1 MQKAIY
7 FVSKPIAARGMLELT
22 DRCLHFQVFPFDAS
36 FGMKNISIDVCTIVD
51 VSIERGDLH
60 PKITVTADRKYEF
73 VLSKGQELFDRLK
86 EIRKNPLGQRANG
99 DLSSEIVCSCGKS
112 ASSLYYYCPWCGM
125 KLLPS

>member
-36 FGMKNISIDVCTIVD
+36 FGIKNVSIDVCRIVD
-51 VSIERGDLH
+51 VCIERGDLH
-60 PKITVTADRKYEF
+60 PKVTITADKKYEF
-73 VLSKGQELFDRLK
+73 LLSKGQELFDRLR
-86 EIRKNPLGQRANG
+86 EIRKNPLGQRAT
-99 DLSSEIVCSCGKS
+99 DEVSSETVCSCGKR
-112 ASSLYYYCPWCGM
+112 ASSLYYYCPWCGA